1 MHRTKIRK
9 TEHLAFMTDPDLR
22 ATIEAEAARRDAS
35 MSSTIRSLIR
45 TALTASASQP
55 QSAHAGSVS

>member
-35 MSSTIRSLIR
+35 VSHTIRSLIR
-45 TALTASASQP
+45 TALSASR
-55 QSAHAGSVS
+55 QSSPMAEAR